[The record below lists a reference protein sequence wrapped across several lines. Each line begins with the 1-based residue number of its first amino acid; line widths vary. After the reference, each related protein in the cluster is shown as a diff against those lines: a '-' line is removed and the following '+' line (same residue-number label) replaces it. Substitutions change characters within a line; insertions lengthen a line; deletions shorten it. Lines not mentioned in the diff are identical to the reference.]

1 MQVETAEEVAL
12 SDILTPANDISV
24 GQASVSSDF
33 QFETN
38 PHAAVG
44 AQCTISAA
52 GDGSWVF
59 VFVWF
64 LPFYTPL

>member
-12 SDILTPANDISV
+12 SVILTPTNDISV

-38 PHAAVG
+38 PHVAVG
-44 AQCTISAA
+44 AQLYYLCC
-52 GDGSWVF
+52 W
-59 VFVWF
+59 
-64 LPFYTPL
+64 